1 MTVQMIA
8 SVLFYLT
15 IAVSTIYMASK
26 VKISKEYSFIGK
38 NSVNKRE
45 RFINRVYI
53 IGIFVILF
61 FCSALRFG
69 IGNDYI
75 QYTKIAHEAS
85 VGGYVVTEIGFN
97 KLVSFI
103 YFLFGG
109 EYYEIVFALFA
120 FATLIIFL
128 KAMYEQ
134 SVSFSFT
141 FFIFMTM
148 GLYFQT
154 YNTIRYYLALS
165 ITLYSLRYVIR
176 QEWTKFI
183 FTILIAAL
191 FHKSVFIVIPLYILA
206 SVHWRVWQIG
216 VGMLLSVVCYG
227 CKNILLQLALALYP
241 SYKDTIYL
249 KGETSIVGIVRG
261 IAILGLYVWFME
273 KYARNDGK
281 TDQVKEKN
289 DTIGEYTKREI
300 RTYAQ
305 LNFLAVI
312 VYVFFS
318 FLPVITR
325 IGYYLSV
332 SQILMLPLLVKNI
345 PEEKAKKHVKII
357 IIITSI
363 VYFVAFLW
371 IAKRP
376 GVSLLPY
383 HSWLFMAERLH
394 Y

>member
-1 MTVQMIA
+1 MIV
-8 SVLFYLT
+8 SILFYLT
-15 IAVSTIYMASK
+15 IAVSTIYLAGK
-26 VKISKEYSFIGK
+26 VKTSNKYAYIEKKSL
-38 NSVNKRE
+38 NKRE
-45 RFINRVYI
+45 RFINRVYM
-53 IGIFVILF
+53 IGIFLILF

-69 IGNDYI
+69 VGNDYI
-75 QYTKIAHEAS
+75 QYTKIAHEVS

-97 KLVSFI
+97 KLVNFI

-120 FATLIIFL
+120 YATLIIFL

-165 ITLYSLRYVIR
+165 LTLYSLRYVIQ
-176 QEWTKFI
+176 QEWIKFM
-183 FTILIAAL
+183 FTIMIAAL
-191 FHKSVFIVIPLYILA
+191 FHKSALIVIPLYILA
-206 SVHWRVWQIG
+206 SIRWKVWQM
-216 VGMLLSVVCYG
+216 VLGMLLSVICYG
-227 CKNILLQLALALYP
+227 CRDILLLLALELYP

-249 KGETSIVGIVRG
+249 KGGTSIVGILRG
-261 IAILGLYVWFME
+261 IAILGIYLWFIQ
-273 KYARNDGK
+273 KYMRNDVN
-281 TDQVKEKN
+281 TDQVKEEKYA
-289 DTIGEYTKREI
+289 IGDYLKQEM

-325 IGYYLSV
+325 IAYYLSV
-332 SQILMLPLLVKNI
+332 SQILLIPLIVKNI
-345 PEEKAKKHVKII
+345 PEEKAKKSVKLI

-363 VYFVAFLW
+363 IYFIAFLW
-371 IAKRP
+371 KARRP
-376 GVSLLPY
+376 GVNLLPY
-383 HSWLFMAERLH
+383 HSWIFMEERLH

>member
-1 MTVQMIA
+1 MIV
-8 SVLFYLT
+8 SILFYLT
-15 IAVSTIYMASK
+15 IAVSTIYLAGK
-26 VKISKEYSFIGK
+26 VKTSNKYAYIEK
-38 NSVNKRE
+38 NFLNKRE
-45 RFINRVYI
+45 RFINRVYM
-53 IGIFVILF
+53 IGIFLILF

-69 IGNDYI
+69 VGNDYI
-75 QYTKIAHEAS
+75 QYTKIAHEVS

-97 KLVSFI
+97 KLVNFV

-120 FATLIIFL
+120 YATLIIFL

-134 SVSFSFT
+134 SVSFSFA

-165 ITLYSLRYVIR
+165 LTLYSLRYVIQ
-176 QEWTKFI
+176 QEWIKFML
-183 FTILIAAL
+183 TIMIAAL
-191 FHKSVFIVIPLYILA
+191 FHKSALIVIPLYILA
-206 SVHWRVWQIG
+206 SIRWKVWQMVFGI
-216 VGMLLSVVCYG
+216 LLSVICYG
-227 CKNILLQLALALYP
+227 CRDILLLLALELYP

-249 KGETSIVGIVRG
+249 KGGTSIVGILRG
-261 IAILGLYVWFME
+261 IAILGLYLWFIQ
-273 KYARNDGK
+273 KYMGNDVN
-281 TDQVKEKN
+281 TDQVKEEKYA
-289 DTIGEYTKREI
+289 IGDYLKQEM

-318 FLPVITR
+318 FIPVITR

-332 SQILMLPLLVKNI
+332 SQILLIPLIVKNI
-345 PEEKAKKHVKII
+345 PEEKAKKNVKLI

-363 VYFVAFLW
+363 IYFIAFLW
-371 IAKRP
+371 RARRP
-376 GVSLLPY
+376 GVKLLPY
-383 HSWLFMAERLH
+383 HSWLFMEERLH

>member
-1 MTVQMIA
+1 MIV
-8 SVLFYLT
+8 SILFYLT
-15 IAVSTIYMASK
+15 IAVSTIYLAGK
-26 VKISKEYSFIGK
+26 VKTSNKYAYIEK
-38 NSVNKRE
+38 NFLNKRE
-45 RFINRVYI
+45 RFINRVYM
-53 IGIFVILF
+53 IGIFLILF

-69 IGNDYI
+69 VGNDYI
-75 QYTKIAHEAS
+75 QYTKIAHEVS

-97 KLVSFI
+97 KLVNFV

-120 FATLIIFL
+120 YATLIIFL

-134 SVSFSFT
+134 SVSFSFA

-165 ITLYSLRYVIR
+165 LTLYSLRYVIQ
-176 QEWTKFI
+176 QEWIKFML
-183 FTILIAAL
+183 TIMIAAL
-191 FHKSVFIVIPLYILA
+191 FHKSALIVIPLYILA
-206 SVHWRVWQIG
+206 SIRWKVWQMVFGI
-216 VGMLLSVVCYG
+216 LLSVICYG
-227 CKNILLQLALALYP
+227 CRDILLLLALELYP

-249 KGETSIVGIVRG
+249 KGGTSIVGILRG
-261 IAILGLYVWFME
+261 IAILGLYLWFIQ
-273 KYARNDGK
+273 KYMRNDVN
-281 TDQVKEKN
+281 TDQVKEEKYA
-289 DTIGEYTKREI
+289 IGDYLKQEM

-318 FLPVITR
+318 FIPVITR

-332 SQILMLPLLVKNI
+332 SQILLIPLIVKNI
-345 PEEKAKKHVKII
+345 PEEKAKKNVKLI

-363 VYFVAFLW
+363 IYFIAFLW
-371 IAKRP
+371 RARRP
-376 GVSLLPY
+376 GVKLLPY
-383 HSWLFMAERLH
+383 HSWLFMEERLH